1 MSSFLLIV
9 LAIASRILPHSWL
22 NFTAVGGSL
31 VYFGA
36 RRPLRESVVPL
47 ALLMMTDYYLTVFVY
62 NYAFHVQG
70 YLLTWVWYVA
80 AIVLGSLLLRDKVAS
95 VVSGRR
101 LCCRRLRSSPSAT
114 SRYGQTPACIPIT
127 WQDWVPASW
136 PPCPSIATICSPP
149 ASFWAWLSGFPH
161 CSAASPRQST
171 KPQPKRFGQYRRG
184 EPHGLPL
191 SFAAH
196 LPG

>member
-1 MSSFLLIV
+1 MQPKRQRAISAFPYNDSDEVLMSSFFLIV

-47 ALLMMTDYYLTVFVY
+47 VLLAMTDYYLTVYVY

-80 AIVLGSLLLRDKVAS
+80 AIVLGSLLLRDKVSA
-95 VVSGRR
+95 GRVAAATV
-101 LCCRRLRSSPSAT
+101 LSAT
-114 SRYGQTPACIPIT
+114 SFFALSNYAVWANAGMYPHNFAGLTACFMAALPFYRN
-127 WQDWVPASW
+127 DL
-136 PPCPSIATICSPP
+136 
-149 ASFWAWLSGFPH
+149 LSTGLVLGMAF
-161 CSAASPRQST
+161 
-171 KPQPKRFGQYRRG
+171 
-184 EPHGLPL
+184 GLPAL
-191 SFAAH
+191 LRRFSEAQQKAAA
-196 LPG
+196 